1 MGLGNAIYPPT
12 SPSTDPFDEY
22 ESTILQDIAQFIE
35 SAGIQIV
42 DWHHVTRHQ

>member
-22 ESTILQDIAQFIE
+22 ESTILQNIAQFIE

-42 DWHHVTRHQ
+42 D